1 MTTLNLTSYAR
12 HGGCSCKLGTDG
24 LAELLTVPE
33 VRVASLKD
41 LAPDDA
47 AIMSIGGGRA
57 LLTSVDFQNAI
68 VDDAALAGEIAA
80 RAICLRAACSHFT
93 RT

>member
-57 LLTSVDFQNAI
+57 LLTHVTWKRNP
-68 VDDAALAGEIAA
+68 AA
-80 RAICLRAACSHFT
+80 RLHIVCRRQIKYHGFRVCK
-93 RT
+93 